1 MGPQKGARTPTRR
14 SASLPQFTG
23 ADRIRSRHA
32 VIMSRMSAALNTL
45 PLASLGVSTRVM
57 DESARLTR
65 DLLDS
70 TFVVAQGQVELKA
83 DMQRQFEMLTAQQA
97 EVQEVQRM
105 LREMVGRLGPISDP
119 ERELAELTKEL
130 ERSRAD
136 KQQQE
141 QALLEQMASE

>member
-1 MGPQKGARTPTRR
+1 
-14 SASLPQFTG
+14 
-23 ADRIRSRHA
+23 
-32 VIMSRMSAALNTL
+32 MSRMSAALNTL